1 MRLGSLSQKCFES
14 NTKCGRCDKKG
25 RCNIAAPFGTGG
37 RFGMAAAYR
46 VAAPSIRIVPWAAL
60 ASCWPLPQQFLPVS
74 ATGGGRRC
82 CTLAMFTG
90 MDIFIC
96 SSETPAGV
104 SELLFHGRSHSG
116 ERHLPQKPVNRFK
129 VRTNSRHAKKGL
141 LRGAAAPEGQV
152 IAAQTSKL
160 GSSFSM
166 WILDIKALCSGS
178 VNSASFTYL
187 FSTAAV
193 RTGSAMVPAPP
204 MQPPGQPMPSSR

>member
-14 NTKCGRCDKKG
+14 NTECGRCDKKG
-25 RCNIAAPFGTGG
+25 RCGIAESFEPGG

-60 ASCWPLPQQFLPVS
+60 ASCWPLPQQLLPVS
-74 ATGGGRRC
+74 ATGGGRRRC
-82 CTLAMFTG
+82 WPCSAERVFLFVVPKRLRAFRNYFFTG
-90 MDIFIC
+90 GGVAWNGIC
-96 SSETPAGV
+96 CKN
-104 SELLFHGRSHSG
+104 L
-116 ERHLPQKPVNRFK
+116 RFA
-129 VRTNSRHAKKGL
+129 SCKKGL
-141 LRGAAAPEGQV
+141 LRGAAAPEGYV

-166 WILDIKALCSGS
+166 WMLDIKALCSGS

-204 MQPPGQPMPSSR
+204 MQPPGQPMPSSK

>member
-1 MRLGSLSQKCFES
+1 MCLGSLSQKCFES
-14 NTKCGRCDKKG
+14 NTECGRCDKKG
-25 RCNIAAPFGTGG
+25 RCGIAASFEPGG

-60 ASCWPLPQQFLPVS
+60 ASCWPLPQQLLPVS
-74 ATGGGRRC
+74 AAGGGRRRC
-82 CTLAMFTG
+82 WPCSAERVFLFVVPKRLRAFRNYFFTG
-90 MDIFIC
+90 GGVAWNGIC
-96 SSETPAGV
+96 CKN
-104 SELLFHGRSHSG
+104 L
-116 ERHLPQKPVNRFK
+116 RFA
-129 VRTNSRHAKKGL
+129 SCKKGL
-141 LRGAAAPEGQV
+141 LRGAAAPEGYV

-166 WILDIKALCSGS
+166 WMLDIKALCSGS

-204 MQPPGQPMPSSR
+204 MQPPGQPMPSSK

>member
-14 NTKCGRCDKKG
+14 NTKCGKRDKKD
-25 RCNIAAPFGTGG
+25 AATLQRPFETGG

-60 ASCWPLPQQFLPVS
+60 ASCWPLPQQLLPVS

-82 CTLAMFTG
+82 CTLAIIRGNTVYISRLSRPAGRSKRIFTG
-90 MDIFIC
+90 GVVAGNDIYRKNLRF
-96 SSETPAGV
+96 SSY
-104 SELLFHGRSHSG
+104 
-116 ERHLPQKPVNRFK
+116 
-129 VRTNSRHAKKGL
+129 KKGL
-141 LRGAAAPEGQV
+141 LRGAAAPEGYV

-166 WILDIKALCSGS
+166 CMLDIKALCSGS

>member
-1 MRLGSLSQKCFES
+1 MRPGSLSQKCFES
-14 NTKCGRCDKKG
+14 NTECGRCDKKG
-25 RCNIAAPFGTGG
+25 RCGIAASFEPGG

-60 ASCWPLPQQFLPVS
+60 ASCWPLPQQLLPVS
-74 ATGGGRRC
+74 ATGGGRRRC
-82 CTLAMFTG
+82 WPCSAERVFLFVVPKRLRAFRNYFFTG
-90 MDIFIC
+90 GGVAWNGIC
-96 SSETPAGV
+96 CKN
-104 SELLFHGRSHSG
+104 L
-116 ERHLPQKPVNRFK
+116 RFA
-129 VRTNSRHAKKGL
+129 SCKKGL
-141 LRGAAAPEGQV
+141 LRGAAAPEGYV

-166 WILDIKALCSGS
+166 WMLDIKALCSGS
-178 VNSASFTYL
+178 VNLASFTYL

>member
-1 MRLGSLSQKCFES
+1 MCLGSLSQKCFES
-14 NTKCGRCDKKG
+14 NTECGRCDKKA
-25 RCNIAAPFGTGG
+25 RCGIAASFEPGG

-60 ASCWPLPQQFLPVS
+60 ASCWPLPQQLLPVS
-74 ATGGGRRC
+74 ATGGGRRRC
-82 CTLAMFTG
+82 WPCSAERVFLFVVPKRLRAFRNYFFTG
-90 MDIFIC
+90 GGVAWNGIC
-96 SSETPAGV
+96 CKN
-104 SELLFHGRSHSG
+104 L
-116 ERHLPQKPVNRFK
+116 RFA
-129 VRTNSRHAKKGL
+129 SCKKGL
-141 LRGAAAPEGQV
+141 LRGAAAPEGYV

-166 WILDIKALCSGS
+166 WMLDIKALCSGS

-204 MQPPGQPMPSSR
+204 MQPPGQPMPSSK

>member
-1 MRLGSLSQKCFES
+1 MCLGSLSQKCFES
-14 NTKCGRCDKKG
+14 NTECGRCDKKG
-25 RCNIAAPFGTGG
+25 RCGIAASFEPGG

-60 ASCWPLPQQFLPVS
+60 ASCWPLPQQLLPVS
-74 ATGGGRRC
+74 ATGGGRRRC
-82 CTLAMFTG
+82 WPCSAERVFLFVVPKRLRAFRNYFFTG
-90 MDIFIC
+90 GGVAWNGIC
-96 SSETPAGV
+96 CKN
-104 SELLFHGRSHSG
+104 L
-116 ERHLPQKPVNRFK
+116 RFA
-129 VRTNSRHAKKGL
+129 SCKKGL
-141 LRGAAAPEGQV
+141 LRGAAAPEGYV

-166 WILDIKALCSGS
+166 WMLDIKALCSGS
-178 VNSASFTYL
+178 VNAASFTYL

>member
-14 NTKCGRCDKKG
+14 NTECGRCDKKG
-25 RCNIAAPFGTGG
+25 RCGIAASFEPGG

-60 ASCWPLPQQFLPVS
+60 ASCWPLPQQLLPVS
-74 ATGGGRRC
+74 ATGGGRRRC
-82 CTLAMFTG
+82 WPCSAERVFLFVVPKRLRAFRNYFFTG
-90 MDIFIC
+90 GGVAWNGIC
-96 SSETPAGV
+96 CKN
-104 SELLFHGRSHSG
+104 L
-116 ERHLPQKPVNRFK
+116 RFA
-129 VRTNSRHAKKGL
+129 SCKKGL
-141 LRGAAAPEGQV
+141 LRGAAAPEGYV

-166 WILDIKALCSGS
+166 WMLDIKALCSGS
-178 VNSASFTYL
+178 VNVASFTYL

-204 MQPPGQPMPSSR
+204 MQPPGQPMPSSK

>member
-14 NTKCGRCDKKG
+14 NTECGRCDKKG
-25 RCNIAAPFGTGG
+25 RCGIAASFEPGG

-60 ASCWPLPQQFLPVS
+60 ASCWPLPQQLLPVS
-74 ATGGGRRC
+74 ATGGGRRRC
-82 CTLAMFTG
+82 WPCSAERVFLFVVPKRLRAFRNYFFTG
-90 MDIFIC
+90 GGVAWNGIC
-96 SSETPAGV
+96 CKN
-104 SELLFHGRSHSG
+104 L
-116 ERHLPQKPVNRFK
+116 RFA
-129 VRTNSRHAKKGL
+129 SCKKGL
-141 LRGAAAPEGQV
+141 LRGAAAPEGYV

-166 WILDIKALCSGS
+166 WMLDIKALCSGS

>member
-1 MRLGSLSQKCFES
+1 MRPGSLSQKCFES
-14 NTKCGRCDKKG
+14 NTECGRCDKKG
-25 RCNIAAPFGTGG
+25 RCGIAASFEPGG

-60 ASCWPLPQQFLPVS
+60 ASCWPLPQQLLPVS
-74 ATGGGRRC
+74 ATGGGRRRC
-82 CTLAMFTG
+82 WPCSAERVFLFVVPKRLRAFRNYFFTG
-90 MDIFIC
+90 GGVAWNGIC
-96 SSETPAGV
+96 CKN
-104 SELLFHGRSHSG
+104 L
-116 ERHLPQKPVNRFK
+116 RFA
-129 VRTNSRHAKKGL
+129 SCKKGL
-141 LRGAAAPEGQV
+141 LRGAAAPEGYV

-166 WILDIKALCSGS
+166 WMLDIKALCSGS

-204 MQPPGQPMPSSR
+204 MQPPGQPMPSSK

>member
-1 MRLGSLSQKCFES
+1 
-14 NTKCGRCDKKG
+14 
-25 RCNIAAPFGTGG
+25 
-37 RFGMAAAYR
+37 MAAAYR

-60 ASCWPLPQQFLPVS
+60 ASCWPLPQQLLPVS

-82 CTLAMFTG
+82 CTLAMFRG
-90 MDIFIC
+90 IDIFIC

-104 SELLFHGRSHSG
+104 SELLFHGRG
-116 ERHLPQKPVNRFK
+116 VVAGNDIYRKNLRFA
-129 VRTNSRHAKKGL
+129 SYKKGL
-141 LRGAAAPEGQV
+141 LRSAAAPEGYV
-152 IAAQTSKL
+152 IAVQTSKL

-166 WILDIKALCSGS
+166 WMLDIKALCSGS

>member
-1 MRLGSLSQKCFES
+1 
-14 NTKCGRCDKKG
+14 
-25 RCNIAAPFGTGG
+25 
-37 RFGMAAAYR
+37 MAAAYR

-60 ASCWPLPQQFLPVS
+60 ASCWPLPQQLLPVS

-82 CTLAMFTG
+82 CTLAMFSG
-90 MDIFIC
+90 KSIFIC

-104 SELLFHGRSHSG
+104 SELLFHGRG
-116 ERHLPQKPVNRFK
+116 VAWNGICCKNLRFA
-129 VRTNSRHAKKGL
+129 SCKKGL
-141 LRGAAAPEGQV
+141 LRSAAAPEGYV

-166 WILDIKALCSGS
+166 WMLDIKALCSGS

-193 RTGSAMVPAPP
+193 RMGSAMVPAPP

>member
-1 MRLGSLSQKCFES
+1 MCLGSLSQKCFES
-14 NTKCGRCDKKG
+14 NTECGRCDKKG
-25 RCNIAAPFGTGG
+25 RCSIATPFEPGG
-37 RFGMAAAYR
+37 RFGMAAAYW

-60 ASCWPLPQQFLPVS
+60 ASCWPLPQQLLPVS
-74 ATGGGRRC
+74 ATGGGRRRC
-82 CTLAMFTG
+82 WPCSAERVFLFVVPKRLRAFRNYFFTG
-90 MDIFIC
+90 GGVAWNGIC
-96 SSETPAGV
+96 CKN
-104 SELLFHGRSHSG
+104 L
-116 ERHLPQKPVNRFK
+116 RFA
-129 VRTNSRHAKKGL
+129 SCKKGL
-141 LRGAAAPEGQV
+141 LRGAAAPEGYV

-166 WILDIKALCSGS
+166 WMLDIKALCSGS

>member
-1 MRLGSLSQKCFES
+1 MCLGSLSQKCFES
-14 NTKCGRCDKKG
+14 NTECGRCDKKG
-25 RCNIAAPFGTGG
+25 RCGIAASFEPGG

-60 ASCWPLPQQFLPVS
+60 ASCWPLPQQLLPVS
-74 ATGGGRRC
+74 ATGGGRRRC
-82 CTLAMFTG
+82 WPCSAERVFLFVVPKRLRAFRNYFFTG
-90 MDIFIC
+90 GGVAWNGIC
-96 SSETPAGV
+96 CKN
-104 SELLFHGRSHSG
+104 L
-116 ERHLPQKPVNRFK
+116 RFA
-129 VRTNSRHAKKGL
+129 SCKKGL
-141 LRGAAAPEGQV
+141 LRGAAAPEGYV

-166 WILDIKALCSGS
+166 WMLDIKALCSGS

-204 MQPPGQPMPSSR
+204 MQPPGQPIPSSK